1 VYYLIPL
8 VIELHFTTNAAKEEG
23 ADHKRDGNAKLG
35 PLPPVLSTNQDSPDI
50 FSEIL
55 KGVNQNVVAR
65 ATRYHSTFGYYTISV
80 ITVLE
85 IVKGFHKLNRE
96 DRVQQF
102 LAGLPAV
109 ELLTLDQRSAELV
122 GRIYA

>member
-1 VYYLIPL
+1 MPL

-23 ADHKRDGNAKLG
+23 ADHKRGGNAKLG
-35 PLPPVLSTNQDSPDI
+35 LLPVSTNQDSPDI

-85 IVKGFHKLNRE
+85 IVKGFHKLKRE

-102 LAGLPAV
+102 WLGCLR
-109 ELLTLDQRSAELV
+109 QSC
-122 GRIYA
+122 

>member
-1 VYYLIPL
+1 VDKTLL
-8 VIELHFTTNAAKEEG
+8 DT
-23 ADHKRDGNAKLG
+23 
-35 PLPPVLSTNQDSPDI
+35 DS

-85 IVKGFHKLNRE
+85 TVKGFHKLKRE
-96 DRVQQF
+96 DRMQQF

-109 ELLTLDQRSAELV
+109 ERLALDQRSAERA
-122 GRIYA
+122 GRI

>member
-1 VYYLIPL
+1 VDKTLL
-8 VIELHFTTNAAKEEG
+8 DT
-23 ADHKRDGNAKLG
+23 
-35 PLPPVLSTNQDSPDI
+35 DS

-85 IVKGFHKLNRE
+85 IKGFHKLKRE

-109 ELLTLDQRSAELV
+109 ERLTLEQRSAELA
-122 GRIYA
+122 GRI

>member
-1 VYYLIPL
+1 VQIISVVAMPSSVCSQYC
-8 VIELHFTTNAAKEEG
+8 
-23 ADHKRDGNAKLG
+23 
-35 PLPPVLSTNQDSPDI
+35 STNQDSPDI

-55 KGVNQNVVAR
+55 KGVNQNVIAR
-65 ATRYHSTFGYYTISV
+65 ATRYHSTFGHYTISV

-85 IVKGFHKLNRE
+85 IVKGFHKLKRE

-109 ELLTLDQRSAELV
+109 ELLTLDQRSAERA
-122 GRIYA
+122 GRI

>member
-1 VYYLIPL
+1 VDKTLL
-8 VIELHFTTNAAKEEG
+8 NT
-23 ADHKRDGNAKLG
+23 
-35 PLPPVLSTNQDSPDI
+35 DS

-85 IVKGFHKLNRE
+85 IVKGFHKLERE

-109 ELLTLDQRSAELV
+109 ELLTLDQRSAERA
-122 GRIYA
+122 GRI